1 MHQPTLRVLQ
11 ILETV
16 ASTNKEIRLS
26 EFSRRLDI
34 PKSTLL
40 PILQTLCQQR
50 YLVQDDVGRYQA
62 GTALFSLGAGFSDSF
77 PILKYVHQQLEFL
90 VNTLGETCYFG
101 ILDGNCVLYL
111 DKVDSPQPLRM
122 LTSIGK
128 KLPAYSTGIG
138 KALLIGKTEDQLRQ
152 LYPEGLQPLTD
163 RTITDFRQLADQLNQ
178 AMTDGYAWEIEE
190 STPHVRC
197 FAVPV
202 WKFGKAVAAVSVSIP
217 LFRYS
222 EQNRDKL
229 ICALQDTVSSLSKT
243 IENTNAHLG
252 ESF

>member
-11 ILETV
+11 ILETI
-16 ASTNKEIRLS
+16 ASTGKEIRLS
-26 EFSRRLDI
+26 EFSRLLDI

-62 GTALFSLGAGFSDSF
+62 GTALLSLGAGFSDSF
-77 PILKYVHQQLEFL
+77 PILKYVHQQLEVL

-101 ILDGNCVLYL
+101 ILDGNSVLYL

-128 KLPAYSTGIG
+128 KLPAYATGIG
-138 KALLIGKTEDQLRQ
+138 KALLSGKTELQLHQ
-152 LYPEGLQPLTD
+152 LYPDGLQPLTD
-163 RTITDFRQLADQLNQ
+163 NTITDFQILAAQLRQAI
-178 AMTDGYAWEIEE
+178 ADGYTWEIEE

-202 WKFGKAVAAVSVSIP
+202 WKFGKPVAAVSVSIP
-217 LFRYS
+217 LFRYCES
-222 EQNRDKL
+222 NREK
-229 ICALQDTVSSLSKT
+229 IIYTLQETASSLSQT